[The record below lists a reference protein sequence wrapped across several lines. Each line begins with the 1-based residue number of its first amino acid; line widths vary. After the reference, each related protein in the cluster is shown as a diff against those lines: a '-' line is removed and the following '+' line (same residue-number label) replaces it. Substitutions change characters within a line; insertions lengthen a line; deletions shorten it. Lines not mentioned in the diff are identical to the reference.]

1 VKKHKEHKE
10 MTQSSPLLGSRT
22 PSAAVLVV
30 AATLFS
36 AQAAHAY
43 GDPGSGALLW
53 QLIVAGMFGFLFY
66 IRQTVRKIREWF
78 GPKQT
83 PPSAPED

>member
-1 VKKHKEHKE
+1 
-10 MTQSSPLLGSRT
+10 MTHSRPLLGTRAL
-22 PSAAVLVV
+22 SAAVLVV
-30 AATLFS
+30 AAAPLS
-36 AQAAHAY
+36 AHAY

-53 QLIVAGMFGFLFY
+53 QLVVAGMFGFLFY
-66 IRQTVRKIREWF
+66 IRQTVRKVREWF

>member
-1 VKKHKEHKE
+1 MKKHKE
-10 MTQSSPLLGSRT
+10 MTQSRPLLENRALN
-22 PSAAVLVV
+22 AAVLVV
-30 AATLFS
+30 AATLLS

-53 QLIVAGMFGFLFY
+53 QLIIAGMFGFMFY
-66 IRQTVRKIREWF
+66 IRQTVRKVREWF